1 MSVALAA
8 GSFFGDAHPVQRV
21 RASQNAAIL
30 DEEANMADRPT
41 RRDLLATMAKV
52 AAVSAVGGAGCSKP
66 GAETQISSAGQ
77 PSPPPGLSASP
88 AATEVPL
95 TSSSLRTLGKT
106 GAMVEAFSLGGEG
119 VLRTHGRERDAVPV
133 ILEALRLGV
142 RYCDT
147 APAYAQ
153 SQDYYGAAFREAG
166 KAARDAVFLASKTHE
181 RDRDGAL
188 RLLDDSL
195 RRLGTERLDLW
206 QLHDLRTIDDLDEI
220 FGKGGAI
227 EAFERAKV
235 EGRVR
240 FVGITGHHDPAILV
254 EAMRRYPVDTVLCA
268 INPADPRKLPFLT
281 TVVPEARRRGVGII
295 GMKVMG
301 QGRLLQDG
309 IASHDELLRY
319 AATFAD
325 TNIVGCSSPEE
336 VRRNLAAARRITA
349 PMQDDERAAL
359 EARIAPQASRYDH
372 FKA

>member
-1 MSVALAA
+1 
-8 GSFFGDAHPVQRV
+8 
-21 RASQNAAIL
+21 
-30 DEEANMADRPT
+30 MAERRT
-41 RRDLLATMAKV
+41 RRDVLGTVAKV
-52 AAVSAVGGAGCSKP
+52 AAVAAVGGVGCGKTGP
-66 GAETQISSAGQ
+66 EQQ
-77 PSPPPGLSASP
+77 PSSTPQTPAPPAPS
-88 AATEVPL
+88 EVPMA
-95 TSSSLRTLGKT
+95 SAELRTLGKT
-106 GAMVEAFSLGGEG
+106 GAKVELFSLGGEG

-153 SQDYYGAAFREAG
+153 SQDYYGAAFRQAG
-166 KAARDAVFLASKTHE
+166 KAARDGVFLASKTHE
-181 RDRDGAL
+181 RDRDGSL

-195 RRLGTERLDLW
+195 RRLGTDRLDLW
-206 QLHDLRTIDDLDEI
+206 QLHDLRSAEDLDEI

-227 EAFERAKV
+227 EAVERAKV
-235 EGRVR
+235 DGRVR

-281 TVVPEARRRGVGII
+281 TVVPEAKKRGVGVI

-309 IASHDELLRY
+309 AATHAELLRY
-319 AATFAD
+319 AASFAD
-325 TNIVGCSSPEE
+325 TSIVGCSSVAE
-336 VRRNLAAARRITA
+336 VRQNVTAARGGA
-349 PMQDDERAAL
+349 PAMKDDERAAL
-359 EARIAPQASRYDH
+359 EARIAPRASRYDY